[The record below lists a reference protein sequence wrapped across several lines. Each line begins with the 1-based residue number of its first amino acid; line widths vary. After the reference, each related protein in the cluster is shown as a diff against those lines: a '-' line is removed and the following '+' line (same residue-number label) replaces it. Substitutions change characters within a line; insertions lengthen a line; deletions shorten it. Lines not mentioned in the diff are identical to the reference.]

1 MLPTTAW
8 QLDKKFWVRHF
19 WLPLILAGVSLY
31 ALQHSNLDLWLAD
44 KWYALEGHQW
54 AWRKAWISYDL
65 IHHYGKQGI
74 ISIGVLVLVM
84 ITLSNLQ
91 KGLRIWR
98 MPMTYLLTTMVMVPS
113 TIATLKKLNTAI
125 CPWDVSRYGG
135 SLPYL
140 HTLDYQFGLVKAGQC
155 FPSGHASGGFALLAI
170 YFAGLMFFKRPAWL
184 LLPGFL
190 VGTVFA
196 LGQQSRG
203 AHFLSHDI
211 WTLSICWFGSLGL
224 FLLFQPQSWPRHNG
238 RVISSPVSNNS
249 LAKIK
254 HTT

>member
-8 QLDKKFWVRHF
+8 QLDKKFWIWHF

-31 ALQHSNLDLWLAD
+31 ALQHSSLDLWLAD

-84 ITLSNLQ
+84 IVLSNLQ
-91 KGLRIWR
+91 KGLRMWR
-98 MPMTYLLTTMVMVPS
+98 MPMTYLLTTMVVVPS

-190 VGTVFA
+190 VGTMFA

-224 FLLFQPQSWPRHNG
+224 FLLFQPQSWPRHYG
-238 RVISSPVSNNS
+238 RDISAPASSNS
-249 LAKIK
+249 LAKNM